1 LLRSVSLFSSSQVS
15 PLQVVEGRSID
26 VSIRAKIHKV
36 IAVVDL
42 FRPENVLT
50 PALSIVIGALF
61 SSAHDWSGLGERL
74 IILALLHSAATLY
87 NDIQDMDV
95 DSLNHR
101 QGALHDQTVS
111 LPQSKKVVAGL
122 VVAALVLAIIRP
134 HALLQLSL
142 VVVTVALSLLY
153 DLPHFRFSRKPILS
167 IIILGLC
174 YGALP
179 LFSGFIVSGGI
190 LSGSFYVLIALWFLQ
205 RGSISM
211 LKDYKDAVGDKL
223 IGKETFYLHFGAGIT
238 AWVSVVSSIIG
249 YSGVL
254 LWLQLTHKLAYPALG
269 LMSLIAIIGII
280 KRSKLLRTTDKKELN
295 RVFHRCLSWQNAFE
309 LGLIVCLVFYSK

>member
-1 LLRSVSLFSSSQVS
+1 LRATIQKGV
-15 PLQVVEGRSID
+15 
-26 VSIRAKIHKV
+26 
-36 IAVVDL
+36 AVVDL

-50 PALSIVIGALF
+50 PALSIVIGALL
-61 SSAHDWSGLGERL
+61 SSAHDWAGLGERL

-179 LFSGFIVSGGI
+179 LFSGFVVSGGV
-190 LSGSFYVLIALWFLQ
+190 LSASFYAIMALWFIQ

-211 LKDYKDAVGDKL
+211 LKDYKDAIGDKL
-223 IGKETFYLHFGAGIT
+223 VGKETFYLHFGPRIT
-238 AWVSVVSSIIG
+238 AYVSLIASVIG
-249 YSGVL
+249 YSGIL
-254 LWLQLTHKLAYPALG
+254 IWIQLVHKLSYPALG
-269 LMSLIAIIGII
+269 TMILLAIIGIT
-280 KRSKLLRTTDKKELN
+280 KRSKLLVTTNEKELN
-295 RVFHRCLSWQNAFE
+295 RIFHRCLSWQNAFE
-309 LGLIVCLVFYSK
+309 LGLIVCLAFYSK